1 MFVTTGDSMSIE
13 QRQTTPPP
21 SEVEAIL
28 YHQRIHWYHS
38 DERIE
43 LAKAMRSEGKTYQ
56 QIADELE
63 LFDGFK
69 IVE

>member
-1 MFVTTGDSMSIE
+1 MSIE